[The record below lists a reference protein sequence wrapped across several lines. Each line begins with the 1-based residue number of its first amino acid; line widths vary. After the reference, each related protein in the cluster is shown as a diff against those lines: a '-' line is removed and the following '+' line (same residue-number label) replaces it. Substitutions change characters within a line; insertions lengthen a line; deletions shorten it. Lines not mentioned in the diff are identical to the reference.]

1 MGSNPTAALVLV
13 VILAALRFCGEQIK
27 EAIMNKKNWKSKSK
41 ACVDKRCKFK
51 LASITNH
58 FFETIWAVGAG
69 AAAAMVI
76 STSTRGL

>member
-1 MGSNPTAALVLV
+1 
-13 VILAALRFCGEQIK
+13 
-27 EAIMNKKNWKSKSK
+27 MNKKNWKSKSK